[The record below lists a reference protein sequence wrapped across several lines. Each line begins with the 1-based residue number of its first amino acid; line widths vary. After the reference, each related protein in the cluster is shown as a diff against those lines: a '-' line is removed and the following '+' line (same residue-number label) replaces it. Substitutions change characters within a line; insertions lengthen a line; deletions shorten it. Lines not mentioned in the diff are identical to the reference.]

1 MEIRFNMSEK
11 ELSAYNFIIKVNEKR
26 MTQLEAAKLLNISD
40 RHFRRLFK
48 AYKEEGPYGLISKK
62 AGKPSNHKLP
72 EKIYNKTINLIKSKY
87 SDFGP
92 TFACEKLY
100 ENHTINISVETLR
113 IWMMKAG
120 LWDRKRRKK
129 IQLHQS
135 RLRRE
140 HEGELIQ
147 LDGSPH
153 DWFEGRGAKCTLIG
167 FIDDASSKIK
177 HLKFDVNESTDTY
190 FKAFIEYIL
199 INGIPKGYYTDRL
212 TVFKIANEKSGY
224 RKNGLTQ
231 VGRALKELG
240 IELICANSPQAK
252 GRIERLFSTL
262 QDRLVKEFRLRN
274 ISTIEEAN
282 EYLPQFIKKYNEK
295 FSVAP
300 KAKEDLHKKI
310 EEEKVRSAFRYKEER
325 TLSKNLELSYQ
336 NKILQ
341 IKTEK
346 PTYSMI
352 KAKVLVIEDPDGNI
366 EINYRGTSLKFK
378 ELLVKDKQGRIMNR
392 KEILAHNFNSK
403 NIKKAQSY

>member
-1 MEIRFNMSEK
+1 MSEK

-177 HLKFDVNESTDTY
+177 HLKFDVNESTD
-190 FKAFIEYIL
+190 
-199 INGIPKGYYTDRL
+199 
-212 TVFKIANEKSGY
+212 
-224 RKNGLTQ
+224 
-231 VGRALKELG
+231 
-240 IELICANSPQAK
+240 
-252 GRIERLFSTL
+252 
-262 QDRLVKEFRLRN
+262 
-274 ISTIEEAN
+274 
-282 EYLPQFIKKYNEK
+282 
-295 FSVAP
+295 
-300 KAKEDLHKKI
+300 
-310 EEEKVRSAFRYKEER
+310 
-325 TLSKNLELSYQ
+325 
-336 NKILQ
+336 
-341 IKTEK
+341 
-346 PTYSMI
+346 
-352 KAKVLVIEDPDGNI
+352 
-366 EINYRGTSLKFK
+366 
-378 ELLVKDKQGRIMNR
+378 
-392 KEILAHNFNSK
+392 
-403 NIKKAQSY
+403 